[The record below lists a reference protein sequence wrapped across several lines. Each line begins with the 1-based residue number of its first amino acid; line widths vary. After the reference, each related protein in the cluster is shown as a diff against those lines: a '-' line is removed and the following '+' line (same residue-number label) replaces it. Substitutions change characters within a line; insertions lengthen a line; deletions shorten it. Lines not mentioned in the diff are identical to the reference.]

1 MAKYNTQVNAIAQNY
16 VRNNTYFP
24 DDLLE
29 NERFQQNL
37 KQFVPAKRLAES
49 VETAELALYL
59 ASDRCTHMV
68 GQIIPLAGGWT
79 TTC

>member
-1 MAKYNTQVNAIAQNY
+1 MIRFQKNY

-49 VETAELALYL
+49 VETAELAL
-59 ASDRCTHMV
+59 
-68 GQIIPLAGGWT
+68 
-79 TTC
+79 